1 MPSREVKA
9 KSSRHTDTK
18 APPKGPYTVEKA
30 AADRGAP
37 VMARVT
43 VPAWMAARAASS
55 WYTPEVRITRAVT
68 EQTQMVAMNTSKMP
82 HMPCS
87 AGSLVL
93 EAAWAMAEV
102 PMPASLVNT
111 PRATP

>member
-1 MPSREVKA
+1 MTS
-9 KSSRHTDTK
+9 
-18 APPKGPYTVEKA
+18 PKKYQPIMVEKA
-30 AADRGAP
+30 KNSMQMATKALPKEPNASLKAIW
-37 VMARVT
+37 ARV
-43 VPAWMAARAASS
+43 VPVSPEES
-55 WYTPEVRITRAVT
+55 IPEVRITRAVT

-82 HMPCS
+82 HIPCS

>member
-1 MPSREVKA
+1 M
-9 KSSRHTDTK
+9 
-18 APPKGPYTVEKA
+18 
-30 AADRGAP
+30 
-37 VMARVT
+37 
-43 VPAWMAARAASS
+43 
-55 WYTPEVRITRAVT
+55 T

-82 HMPCS
+82 HIPCS

-102 PMPASLVNT
+102 PRPASLVNT